1 MISTEPRAGSTE
13 EHRPASHRVR
23 NRSRSESRY
32 FSNSACPS
40 SCPRSSAIPF
50 SWEQRPGI
58 PKSLS
63 HSAAAEDASAHPL
76 LPLPPPVRS
85 DSELSTTRK
94 KRSAASPD
102 PFAAAL
108 AVCSNGLPH
117 DGDDVD
123 ELCLVPDA
131 APQRAASIADRF
143 RLFDLYGSCKAA
155 CSVVDATVRLPRT
168 GSLAFLGRR
177 PGPDNI

>member
-1 MISTEPRAGSTE
+1 MISTDPTAGSTE
-13 EHRPASHRVR
+13 GRRPASHRVR
-23 NRSRSESRY
+23 NRSRSRSR
-32 FSNSACPS
+32 FCSSSAYPS
-40 SCPRSSAIPF
+40 PSPRSSAIPF

-63 HSAAAEDASAHPL
+63 HPAAAEDASAHPL

-85 DSELSTTRK
+85 HSELSTTRK

-108 AVCSNGLPH
+108 ALCSNSLPH
-117 DGDDVD
+117 DGDD
-123 ELCLVPDA
+123 LWLVPDA

-168 GSLAFLGRR
+168 GSLGLLGRR
-177 PGPDNI
+177 PGPHNI

>member
-1 MISTEPRAGSTE
+1 MISTDPTAGSTE

-23 NRSRSESRY
+23 NRSRSQSRF
-32 FSNSACPS
+32 FSGSAYPS
-40 SCPRSSAIPF
+40 PCPRSYAIPF

-58 PKSLS
+58 AKSLS
-63 HSAAAEDASAHPL
+63 HTAATEDVSA
-76 LPLPPPVRS
+76 LPLPPPARS
-85 DSELSTTRK
+85 RSELSTTRK

-117 DGDDVD
+117 DGDDVG

-168 GSLAFLGRR
+168 GSLGFLGRR